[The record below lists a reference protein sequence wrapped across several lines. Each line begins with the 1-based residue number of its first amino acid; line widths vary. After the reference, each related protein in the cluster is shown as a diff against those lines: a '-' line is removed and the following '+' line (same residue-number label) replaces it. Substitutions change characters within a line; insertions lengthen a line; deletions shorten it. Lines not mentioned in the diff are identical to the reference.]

1 MSLSSFST
9 YCLTFFV
16 QDHSFDYK
24 WPKGGSQGTC
34 SCRAHMD
41 MQLRCG
47 LVADARRLFSEMREH
62 HSDAPVLLSSMLKD
76 GMFNP
81 AIHCYEIFL

>member
-1 MSLSSFST
+1 
-9 YCLTFFV
+9 
-16 QDHSFDYK
+16 
-24 WPKGGSQGTC
+24 
-34 SCRAHMD
+34 MD

-81 AIHCYEIFL
+81 AIHWYEIFL